1 MFAFRGRWIGLSA
14 GETVATPVGIRAGSG
29 LAGGT
34 DAPPGA
40 KGGSGIMS
48 TTLPPTRT
56 ELRIGDTASFAKQI
70 TDRDVFE
77 FAFASG
83 DFNPLHIDD
92 EYARRTVF
100 GRRIAH
106 GILTAGVIS
115 SVLGRE
121 LPGVG
126 TIFLELCIRFVKP
139 VYLGDTIT
147 ARATVSEFINP
158 KRVRLVVSCINQDG
172 CDVAVGS
179 AIVVPPKNTRLIDG
193 NGRL

>member
-1 MFAFRGRWIGLSA
+1 M
-14 GETVATPVGIRAGSG
+14 TPA
-29 LAGGT
+29 
-34 DAPPGA
+34 
-40 KGGSGIMS
+40 
-48 TTLPPTRT
+48 LPPTRT
-56 ELRIGDTASFAKQI
+56 ELRIGDTASFTKQI

-92 EYARRTVF
+92 EYAKRTVF

-121 LPGVG
+121 LPGLG

-139 VYLGDTIT
+139 VYLGDTVT
-147 ARATVSEFINP
+147 AHAPVS
-158 KRVRLVVSCINQDG
+158 
-172 CDVAVGS
+172 
-179 AIVVPPKNTRLIDG
+179 
-193 NGRL
+193 

>member
-1 MFAFRGRWIGLSA
+1 M
-14 GETVATPVGIRAGSG
+14 TPA
-29 LAGGT
+29 
-34 DAPPGA
+34 
-40 KGGSGIMS
+40 
-48 TTLPPTRT
+48 LPPTRT
-56 ELRIGDTASFAKQI
+56 ELRIGDTASFTKQI

-92 EYARRTVF
+92 EYAKRTVF

-121 LPGVG
+121 LPGLG

-139 VYLGDTIT
+139 VYLGDTVT
-147 ARATVSEFINP
+147 AHATVSEFINP
-158 KRVRLVVSCINQDG
+158 KRVRLVVSCANQHG
-172 CDVAVGS
+172 HDVAVGS
-179 AIVVPPKNTRLIDG
+179 AIVVPPKHTRLIEG
-193 NGRL
+193 NDRE